1 MINTPPAATAMK
13 VVEDTRGMF
22 VPFQRDMVS
31 WFTQVFNICFAVS
44 QSGTTANRP
53 TSNLWPGRTYYDTT
67 LAIPI
72 WYDAVAQVWIDA
84 TGTPV

>member
-1 MINTPPAATAMK
+1 MIGWAPISSTLPVDENTASWPKPWATWFNQAYNILFAA
-13 VVEDTRGMF
+13 
-22 VPFQRDMVS
+22 Q
-31 WFTQVFNICFAVS
+31 

-53 TSNLWPGRTYYDTT
+53 TKNLWPGRTYYDTT

-72 WYDAVAQVWIDA
+72 WYDAAGGVWIDA